1 MMKTN
6 TVTDREELDSEWVE
20 LIKQAKELGLTKEEI
35 KGFFYRKEDQMVVYK
50 K

>member
-1 MMKTN
+1 MHTN
-6 TVTDREELDSEWVE
+6 KVTKQEELDVEWVE

-35 KGFFYRKEDQMVVYK
+35 KGFFYRNEDQLVAYK